1 VAAVKATHNPP
12 NPAASAHLTIPDSAD
27 PALPPS
33 LLLQCAATY
42 IATYGRTTGEFFD
55 MLADTAFPPACA
67 GGAIN
72 IAAHGRP
79 ILCADDDADD
89 AVTDAA
95 ITAMRVFAA
104 SLDADYGNGTGD
116 TSAIDIIAAFNDNPH
131 TTDTDVI
138 AALNEAADEW
148 DRAHPAGGAQ

>member
-1 VAAVKATHNPP
+1 MKATHKPP
-12 NPAASAHLTIPDSAD
+12 TTTAPHLTIPASAD

-33 LLLQCAATY
+33 LLLRCAATY
-42 IATYGRTTGEFFD
+42 IEIYGRTTGEFFD
-55 MLADTAFPPACA
+55 LLSAQPFPPACA

-79 ILCADDDADD
+79 VLCSDDGTDD

-104 SLDADYGNGTGD
+104 SLDPDFAAGD
-116 TSAIDIIAAFNDNPH
+116 HSVCAIDIVSGFNDDPH

-138 AALNEAADEW
+138 LALTEAADDW
-148 DRAHPAGGAQ
+148 DRAHIPGGAR

>member
-1 VAAVKATHNPP
+1 MKATHETSTL
-12 NPAASAHLTIPDSAD
+12 ARLTDLTIPATAD

-33 LLLQCAATY
+33 LPLRCAATY
-42 IATYGRTTGEFFD
+42 IDTHGRTTGEFFD
-55 MLADTAFPPACA
+55 LLANAPFPPACA

-79 ILCADDDADD
+79 VLCADDDADD

-95 ITAMRVFAA
+95 ITAMRVLAA
-104 SLDADYGNGTGD
+104 SLDPDYGIGD
-116 TSAIDIIAAFNDNPH
+116 SSAIDIIAAFNDHPD

-138 AALNEAADEW
+138 HALTEAADDW
-148 DRAHPAGGAQ
+148 DNAHPAGSAA

>member
-1 VAAVKATHNPP
+1 MHPTHPP
-12 NPAASAHLTIPDSAD
+12 AFQLTIPASAD
-27 PALPPS
+27 PALTPA
-33 LLLQCAATY
+33 LLLRCAARY
-42 IATYGRTTGEFFD
+42 LDTYGRTTGEFFD
-55 MLADTAFPPACA
+55 LLSDQVFPPACA

-79 ILCADDDADD
+79 ILCSDDGADD

-104 SLDADYGNGTGD
+104 HLDADYAAGD
-116 TSAIDIIAAFNDNPH
+116 TTVSAIDIIGGFNDDPH

-138 AALNEAADEW
+138 AALTAAADDW
-148 DRAHPAGGAQ
+148 DRLHPGGAR